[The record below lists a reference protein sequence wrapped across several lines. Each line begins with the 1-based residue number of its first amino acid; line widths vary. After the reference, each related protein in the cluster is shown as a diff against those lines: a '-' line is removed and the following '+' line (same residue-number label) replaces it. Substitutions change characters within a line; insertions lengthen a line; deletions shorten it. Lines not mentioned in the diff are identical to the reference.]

1 MTAVEDLTIA
11 FINHIRSDQFS
22 AAYGAAKEIGMIL
35 NEGPALLRATCLLMQ
50 ASALAL
56 DRDSEGE
63 VRHIESALD
72 LLVGTQP
79 AVVYERACA
88 LRMRGAEL
96 LRGFALREASAAFD
110 AAALANDSVD
120 GLADLSAYAN
130 QSVPPAVTLEGDMLD
145 WVHPAYAREPSISIR
160 SIAAILSCR
169 PGVDRAEQN
178 SQLRELA
185 YCEALE
191 CASRLQAV
199 WNAHSQG

>member
-1 MTAVEDLTIA
+1 MTPVENLTSG
-11 FINHIRSDQFS
+11 FVHQIRTDQFS
-22 AAYGAAKEIGMIL
+22 EAYGVAKEIYGIL
-35 NEGPALLRATCLLMQ
+35 NEGPPLLRATCLLMQ

-63 VRHIESALD
+63 VRHIDSALD

-96 LRGFALREASAAFD
+96 LRRFALKDASVAFD
-110 AAALANDSVD
+110 DAALANESVV
-120 GLADLSAYAN
+120 GLADLAAYATKT
-130 QSVPPAVTLEGDMLD
+130 VPPAATLEGDMLD
-145 WVHPAYAREPSISIR
+145 WVHPAYAREPSTSIR

-169 PGVDRAEQN
+169 PGVDRGEQN
-178 SQLRELA
+178 SLLRELA

-191 CASRLQAV
+191 CALRLQA
-199 WNAHSQG
+199 ACTRPS